1 MCFVIFSLVCFLFA
15 YSSIYESTY
24 VLLII
29 LHTSSH
35 EILLEVIQTQHL
47 LINLH
52 MNMNQ
57 ILYIQLHGISALP
70 FIINSHNLKYDQC
83 FYLRFNSTI
92 GCGKSTLN
100 LRFCT
105 KHPQVHISEWGFPTR
120 IFYFLSEQVSLQ
132 QLMSYLPQFDFKKR
146 VSLIKSKTSKQQ
158 SSS

>member
-1 MCFVIFSLVCFLFA
+1 MLCDIFISLFLICILQYIWKHICFA
-15 YSSIYESTY
+15 YHLTYKLTWNIIGGYIDPTPTDKPSHEHEPNPLHIASWHLSTSIYNQFTQSEVWS
-24 VLLII
+24 LL
-29 LHTSSH
+29 
-35 EILLEVIQTQHL
+35 
-47 LINLH
+47 
-52 MNMNQ
+52 
-57 ILYIQLHGISALP
+57 Y
-70 FIINSHNLKYDQC
+70 F
-83 FYLRFNSTI
+83 RFNSTI

-132 QLMSYLPQFDFKKR
+132 QLMSYLPQFDFRKR